1 MSSDF
6 GGAVRAGAGV
16 AVDDGMM
23 MTGEGDGIGTTIC
36 VVDGATQSS
45 GCTTV
50 FPVIGSYEM
59 MRTPDCAAH
68 ASSSFVSDGA
78 SVSP

>member
-1 MSSDF
+1 M
-6 GGAVRAGAGV
+6 RAGAGV
-16 AVDDGMM
+16 AVADGMM
-23 MTGEGDGIGTTIC
+23 ITGEGDGSGTSIC
-36 VVDGATQSS
+36 GATCVEGATQSS

-50 FPVIGSYEM
+50 FPVVASYEM

-68 ASSSFVSDGA
+68 ASSSAVSDVA